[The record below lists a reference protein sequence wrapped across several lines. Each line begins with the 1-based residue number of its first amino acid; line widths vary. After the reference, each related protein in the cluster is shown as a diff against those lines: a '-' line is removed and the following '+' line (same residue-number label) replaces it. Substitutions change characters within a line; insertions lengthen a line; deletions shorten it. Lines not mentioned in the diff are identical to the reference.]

1 MSDFCFSVFLFSFFC
16 QIKTQN
22 ETKVLFLFSIMMYS
36 ENKNRQIALL
46 KSKTNLWMTL
56 HLNKKISAAI

>member
-1 MSDFCFSVFLFSFFC
+1 MSDFCFSLLLFFFC

-22 ETKVLFLFSIMMYS
+22 ETKVLFRFSIMMYG

>member
-1 MSDFCFSVFLFSFFC
+1 MSDFCFSLSLFLFFC

-56 HLNKKISAAI
+56 HLNKKIFAAI